1 MGKLNVQKAFFNFI
15 KNPIILTSIFCAI
28 YIYSNQESIQSKRVF
43 SSGLNRSTIEVL
55 QGTIV
60 SNPVKQKNQY
70 KVTFAPSTVWNKKGY
85 SSSCKG
91 TLTAFIPANFVE
103 QWYPGKLFT
112 DSKTA
117 EKLKSD
123 MKAPVENGCTATLY
137 GTFSKKNDFFAVAV
151 KTAPFK
157 NSLPGK
163 IHSLRAKCRLHFKRL
178 MFAWGEAGGLLLALI
193 SGSREYT
200 NDELA
205 ESFKNAGLSHI
216 MALSGMHLSLFSGI
230 AGFLGKKTKNR
241 KLSMLLRFSF
251 ITLFVWFAGFS
262 PSLFRA
268 FLCSMLTLAASFST
282 AEQPKPLRILAC
294 AYLIHICLRP
304 LDSFS
309 PAFILSYG
317 ALSGI
322 FVAGEFIQPVLSR
335 NLPSEISCNLASSIG
350 AQFFTS
356 PYTISV
362 FKVFVPSCTFA
373 TLIISPFVTVFM
385 YLGIACIFTA
395 LLIPFLTQPF
405 SAIIGAVYGI
415 IKILVVFFSKLP
427 AVHL

>member
-1 MGKLNVQKAFFNFI
+1 
-15 KNPIILTSIFCAI
+15 
-28 YIYSNQESIQSKRVF
+28 
-43 SSGLNRSTIEVL
+43 
-55 QGTIV
+55 
-60 SNPVKQKNQY
+60 
-70 KVTFAPSTVWNKKGY
+70 
-85 SSSCKG
+85 
-91 TLTAFIPANFVE
+91 
-103 QWYPGKLFT
+103 
-112 DSKTA
+112 
-117 EKLKSD
+117 
-123 MKAPVENGCTATLY
+123 
-137 GTFSKKNDFFAVAV
+137 
-151 KTAPFK
+151 
-157 NSLPGK
+157 
-163 IHSLRAKCRLHFKRL
+163 
-178 MFAWGEAGGLLLALI
+178 
-193 SGSREYT
+193 
-200 NDELA
+200 
-205 ESFKNAGLSHI
+205 
-216 MALSGMHLSLFSGI
+216 
-230 AGFLGKKTKNR
+230 
-241 KLSMLLRFSF
+241 
-251 ITLFVWFAGFS
+251 
-262 PSLFRA
+262 
-268 FLCSMLTLAASFST
+268 MLTLAASFST

-335 NLPSEISCNLASSIG
+335 NLPSEISGNLASSIG

>member
-1 MGKLNVQKAFFNFI
+1 
-15 KNPIILTSIFCAI
+15 
-28 YIYSNQESIQSKRVF
+28 
-43 SSGLNRSTIEVL
+43 
-55 QGTIV
+55 
-60 SNPVKQKNQY
+60 
-70 KVTFAPSTVWNKKGY
+70 
-85 SSSCKG
+85 
-91 TLTAFIPANFVE
+91 
-103 QWYPGKLFT
+103 
-112 DSKTA
+112 
-117 EKLKSD
+117 
-123 MKAPVENGCTATLY
+123 
-137 GTFSKKNDFFAVAV
+137 
-151 KTAPFK
+151 
-157 NSLPGK
+157 
-163 IHSLRAKCRLHFKRL
+163 
-178 MFAWGEAGGLLLALI
+178 
-193 SGSREYT
+193 
-200 NDELA
+200 
-205 ESFKNAGLSHI
+205 
-216 MALSGMHLSLFSGI
+216 
-230 AGFLGKKTKNR
+230 
-241 KLSMLLRFSF
+241 MLLRFSF

-335 NLPSEISCNLASSIG
+335 NLPSEISGNLASSIG